1 MTTNHAPLA
10 DVLEALACLLE
21 SDGDQHWSRWMRTA
35 RARLLDGDPDA
46 IRYLLSAYG
55 GMGSFNDL
63 VLGQRYDSHGFSW
76 KPGYAE
82 LNQRFDE
89 LRGEAYD
96 LAQRIRRARA
106 ADEGGR

>member
-1 MTTNHAPLA
+1 MTTPHPALVH
-10 DVLEALACLLE
+10 VLEQLAELLE
-21 SDGDQHWSRWMRTA
+21 RDGDQHWSRWMRTA

-63 VLGQRYDSHGFSW
+63 ILGQRYDSNGFSW

-82 LNQRFDE
+82 LNQRFDD

-96 LAQRIRRARA
+96 LAQRVRKARA
-106 ADEGGR
+106 AE

>member
-1 MTTNHAPLA
+1 MTTPHPALA
-10 DVLEALACLLE
+10 HVLEQLAELLE

-35 RARLLDGDPDA
+35 RARLLDGNPDA

-63 VLGQRYDSHGFSW
+63 ILGQHYDENGFSW

-82 LNQRFDE
+82 LNQRFDD

-96 LAQRIRRARA
+96 LAQRIRKARA
-106 ADEGGR
+106 AE